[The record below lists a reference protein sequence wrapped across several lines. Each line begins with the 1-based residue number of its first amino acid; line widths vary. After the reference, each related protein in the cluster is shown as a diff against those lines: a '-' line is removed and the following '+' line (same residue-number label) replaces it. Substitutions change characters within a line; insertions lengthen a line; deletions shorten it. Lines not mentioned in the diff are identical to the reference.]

1 MTVGVASAAD
11 NYGTEYG
18 PHTSM
23 LCLKSSQEDE
33 SSTAVVVNWTATIGL
48 VQDVARRFKTLQI
61 STQALAR
68 DTDGALKSATA
79 DAAAAETRARDAR
92 TEASA
97 AHQRA
102 DLAERQIELLAHDLA
117 AARERIEKAECR
129 VAMLSKW
136 LKDIHNCLIDEFDYL
151 TIAPLHSI

>member
-68 DTDGALKSATA
+68 DTDGALKARQQTPQPLK
-79 DAAAAETRARDAR
+79 RAPEMPEPRR
-92 TEASA
+92 VLPIS
-97 AHQRA
+97 
-102 DLAERQIELLAHDLA
+102 
-117 AARERIEKAECR
+117 ERIWR
-129 VAMLSKW
+129 NGRS
-136 LKDIHNCLIDEFDYL
+136 
-151 TIAPLHSI
+151 SS